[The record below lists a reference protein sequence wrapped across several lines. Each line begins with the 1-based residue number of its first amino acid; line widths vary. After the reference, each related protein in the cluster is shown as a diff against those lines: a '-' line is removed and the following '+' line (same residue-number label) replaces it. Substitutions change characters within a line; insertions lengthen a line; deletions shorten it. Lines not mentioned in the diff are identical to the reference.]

1 MATVLLTVRGPE
13 QTVDMELPGDA
24 PIGELFPMLI
34 ALCAP
39 HASTATTQVPTSAL
53 ILRWRLRPLEG
64 AAFEPTATLIDCGIM
79 DGAILHL
86 EDVMARPVDMPMQ
99 VQAAPPIQGGVSVP
113 ATAATGG
120 IGVRWNK
127 DGLTS

>member
-1 MATVLLTVRGPE
+1 MTTVLLTVRGPE
-13 QTVDMELPGDA
+13 QSVDMELPGDM

-39 HASTATTQVPTSAL
+39 HASTATIQVPAAAL
-53 ILRWRLRPLEG
+53 ILRWRLRPFEG
-64 AAFEPTATLIDCGIM
+64 AAFEPNATLIDCGIM
-79 DGAILHL
+79 DGAFLRL
-86 EDVMARPVDMPMQ
+86 EDVMSRPMEIPQ
-99 VQAAPPIQGGVSVP
+99 QLQAPPFQSGVSVP
-113 ATAATGG
+113 ATVATGG